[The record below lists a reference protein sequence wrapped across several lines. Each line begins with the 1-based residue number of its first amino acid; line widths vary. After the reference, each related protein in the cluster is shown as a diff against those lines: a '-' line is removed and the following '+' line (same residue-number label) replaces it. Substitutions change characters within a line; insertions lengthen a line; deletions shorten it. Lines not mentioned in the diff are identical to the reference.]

1 MTAPNRPQVKKCV
14 LAYSGGLDTS
24 VIIRW
29 LIENYKCKVVAYTCD
44 LGQGEDLKPLRKKAI
59 ATGASKIVIED
70 VREEFV
76 RDYILNALKMD
87 AVYEG
92 KYPMATSLGRPL
104 IAKKLCEVAVREG
117 ADAIAHGCT
126 GKGNDQVRFEVVSMC
141 LAPHLKC
148 LAPVREW
155 EMKTRDDEIEYA
167 RKHEIPVQATKAKPY
182 SIDKNLYGCS
192 IECGVLEDPWNAPP
206 EDAFQDSISPSKAPN
221 KPEEF
226 VIGFEKGVPISLN
239 GRRMKPLDVI
249 LKVAK
254 LGNKHGVGRID
265 LVENRLVGI
274 KSREV
279 YEAPASTIL
288 IAAHRELENI
298 TLDRRTMHFKDS
310 LIPLYSS
317 LVYDGLWFT
326 PLREALNAFA
336 DKTQERVTGEVRMRL
351 YRGNATPVGRRSPY
365 SLYSYELATYDA
377 ADKFDHTAA
386 VGFIKIFGL
395 PSAVQ
400 ARVDAQAKKA
410 TGKGRK

>member
-1 MTAPNRPQVKKCV
+1 MSAPNRPVVKKCV

-29 LIENYKCKVVAYTCD
+29 LIENYHCKVVAYSAD
-44 LGQGEDLKPLRKKAI
+44 LGAGEDLKPLRKKAI

-70 VREEFV
+70 LREQFAN
-76 RDYILNALKMD
+76 DYCMPALKMN
-87 AVYEG
+87 ALYEG
-92 KYPMATSLGRPL
+92 RYPMATSLGRPL
-104 IAKKLCEVAVREG
+104 IAKRLCEVAIAEG

-155 EMKTRDDEIEYA
+155 EMKTRDEEIEYA
-167 RKHEIPVQATKAKPY
+167 RKHNIPVKATKKKPF

-192 IECGVLEDPWNAPP
+192 IECGVLEDPWAAPP
-206 EDAFQDSISPSKAPN
+206 EEAYQDSISPLKAPAT
-221 KPEEF
+221 PEEF
-226 VIGFEKGVPISLN
+226 TIMFEKGIPVGIN
-239 GRRMKPLDVI
+239 GKRMKPVDVI
-249 LKVAK
+249 YKCAA

-279 YEAPASTIL
+279 YEAPAPTIL
-288 IAAHRELENI
+288 MAAHRELESV
-298 TLDRRTMHFKDS
+298 TLDRATMRMKEQ
-310 LIPLYSS
+310 LIPAYAQLI
-317 LVYDGLWFT
+317 YDGLWFT
-326 PLREALNAFA
+326 PLRESLDAFC

-351 YRGNATPVGRRSPY
+351 YRGAAFAVGRRSPH
-365 SLYSYELATYDA
+365 SLYKYELATYDA
-377 ADKFDHTAA
+377 ADKFDHTAS

-400 ARVDAQAKKA
+400 SRVDAQV
-410 TGKGRK
+410 KGRMKR